1 MIVKINIVKAARVL
15 TQKAIEHFY
24 VDSNKEKG
32 LSLEEIEELIYIVE
46 KVPMYFDK
54 KNKIIV
60 NPSEEVKLTLR
71 EEIIRKRVG
80 FQPLVGKQADILYD
94 QYFKTLKDIK
104 NYN

>member
-1 MIVKINIVKAARVL
+1 MIIKIDIIKAAQVL

-54 KNKIIV
+54 NNRIIKD
-60 NPSEEVKLTLR
+60 PKTEEILTLR

-80 FQPLVGKQADILYD
+80 FQPVVKEQADILYE

>member
-1 MIVKINIVKAARVL
+1 MIVKIDIIKAAQVL

-54 KNKIIV
+54 NNKVIKD
-60 NPSEEVKLTLR
+60 PKTEEILTLR
-71 EEIIRKRVG
+71 EEIIRKRIG
-80 FQPLVGKQADILYD
+80 FQPIVKEQADILYE